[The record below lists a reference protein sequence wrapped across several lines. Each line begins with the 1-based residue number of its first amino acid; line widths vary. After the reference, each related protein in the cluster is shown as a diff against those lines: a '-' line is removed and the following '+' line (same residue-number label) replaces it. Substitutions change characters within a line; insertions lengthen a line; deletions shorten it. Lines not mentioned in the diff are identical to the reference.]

1 MKVGI
6 SLGLTVCTDPEMR
19 NFARFGFDISDIDT
33 DGDVK
38 EQAEAGVA
46 AMLTVFDVCDDGM
59 RSKVSEALT
68 DYYSLQ
74 PEGLNHELDQL
85 RNSYAR
91 ITTKLVPNIVDK
103 VKEVDGRVKHIEN
116 MNTKLGPKSMDDV
129 VQLDP
134 KLEEV
139 LEKGASSEGT
149 G

>member
-6 SLGLTVCTDPEMR
+6 SLGMTVCTDPELR

-46 AMLTVFDVCDDGM
+46 AMLTVFDICDDGM
-59 RSKVSEALT
+59 RNKVSEALT

-85 RNSYAR
+85 RNNYAR
-91 ITTKLVPNIVDK
+91 ITTKLVPNIVEK
-103 VKEVDGRVKHIEN
+103 VKEVDSRVKSIEE
-116 MNTKLGPKSMDDV
+116 MNVKLGPKPMEDV

-139 LEKGASSEGT
+139 LEKGASNERT

>member
-6 SLGLTVCTDPEMR
+6 QLGMTICTDPEMR

-38 EQAEAGVA
+38 EQAEASVA
-46 AMLTVFDVCDDGM
+46 AMLTVFDVCDEGM
-59 RSKVSEALT
+59 REKVSEALT

-85 RNSYAR
+85 RRGYAR
-91 ITTKLVPNIVDK
+91 ITTKLVPNIVEK
-103 VKEVDGRVKHIEN
+103 VREVDSRVQHIEG
-116 MNTKLGPKSMDDV
+116 MNTKLGPKSMADV

-139 LEKGASSEGT
+139 IEKGVSSEGT
-149 G
+149 E